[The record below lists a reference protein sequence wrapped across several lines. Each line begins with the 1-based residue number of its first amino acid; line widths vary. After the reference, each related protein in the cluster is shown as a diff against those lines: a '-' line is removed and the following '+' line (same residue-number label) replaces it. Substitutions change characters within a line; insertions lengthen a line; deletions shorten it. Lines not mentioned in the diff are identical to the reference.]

1 MPKGSG
7 SGHTCGAVAL
17 YDLIE
22 RPELRQPVL
31 IVALEGWID
40 AGAGAEKARDTLFD
54 QLETT
59 LVATF
64 DTDTLLDYRA
74 RRPIMHL
81 IDGVNTGLSWST
93 IELHSA
99 TDRSGNDL
107 LILTGVEPDHAWKQ
121 FCREVVDL
129 AVEFGV
135 RLLCGIGAYPAAV
148 PHTRPTLLSATA
160 SNDELASEV
169 GLIRGSIDVPAGVEA
184 ALEEECKRAGL
195 PAVGLWA
202 QVPHYASAMSFPGAS
217 LALIEGLERV
227 ARIELA
233 HGDLA
238 QETES
243 TRTRLDG
250 LVADSDE
257 HLEMIRQLEAHA
269 DQLRADGGER
279 LPSGDELAAEL
290 QRFLREQGE

>member
-1 MPKGSG
+1 V
-7 SGHTCGAVAL
+7 TL
-17 YDLIE
+17 YDLTK
-22 RPELRQPVL
+22 RPDLDHPVL

-40 AGAGAEKARDTLFD
+40 AGAGAETARDILLD
-54 QLETT
+54 QLDTR

-81 IDGVNTGLSWST
+81 HDGVNTGLTWSS
-93 IELHSA
+93 IELHAA

-107 LILTGVEPDHAWKQ
+107 LILAGVEPDHAWKQ

-129 AVEFGV
+129 AVELGA

-148 PHTRPTLLSATA
+148 PHTRPTMLSATA
-160 SNDELASEV
+160 SDDDLAAAV

-184 ALEEECKRAGL
+184 ALEEECKRVGL

-217 LALIEGLERV
+217 LALLEGLERV
-227 ARIELA
+227 AQLEFA
-233 HGDLA
+233 HGDLVS
-238 QETES
+238 ETA
-243 TRTRLDG
+243 TTKTRLDS
-250 LVADSDE
+250 LVADSEE
-257 HLEMIRQLEAHA
+257 HLEMVRQLEAHA
-269 DQLRADGGER
+269 DQLRADGGDR

-290 QRFLREQGE
+290 QRFLREQGD

>member
-1 MPKGSG
+1 M
-7 SGHTCGAVAL
+7 TL
-17 YDLIE
+17 YDLTK
-22 RPELRQPVL
+22 RPDLDHPVL

-40 AGAGAEKARDTLFD
+40 AGAGAEKARDILLD
-54 QLETT
+54 QLDTR

-81 IDGVNTGLSWST
+81 HDGVNTGLTWSS
-93 IELHSA
+93 IELHAA

-107 LILTGVEPDHAWKQ
+107 LILAGVEPDHAWKQ

-129 AVEFGV
+129 AVELGA

-148 PHTRPTLLSATA
+148 PHTRPTMLSATA
-160 SNDELASEV
+160 SDDDLAAAV

-184 ALEEECKRAGL
+184 ALEEECKRVGL

-217 LALIEGLERV
+217 LALLEGLERV
-227 ARIELA
+227 AQLEFA
-233 HGDLA
+233 HGDLVS
-238 QETES
+238 ETA
-243 TRTRLDG
+243 TTKTRLDS
-250 LVADSDE
+250 LVADSEE
-257 HLEMIRQLEAHA
+257 HLEMVRQLEAHA
-269 DQLRADGGER
+269 DQLRADGGDR

-290 QRFLREQGE
+290 QRFLREQGD

>member
-1 MPKGSG
+1 V
-7 SGHTCGAVAL
+7 TL
-17 YDLIE
+17 YDLTK
-22 RPELRQPVL
+22 RPDLDHPVL

-40 AGAGAEKARDTLFD
+40 AGAGAETARDILFD
-54 QLETT
+54 QLDTR

-81 IDGVNTGLSWST
+81 HDGVNTGLTWSS
-93 IELHSA
+93 IELHAA

-107 LILTGVEPDHAWKQ
+107 LILAGVEPDHAWKQ

-129 AVEFGV
+129 AVELGA

-148 PHTRPTLLSATA
+148 PHTRPTMLSATA
-160 SNDELASEV
+160 SDDDLAEAV

-184 ALEEECKRAGL
+184 ALEEECKRVGL

-217 LALIEGLERV
+217 LALLEGLERV
-227 ARIELA
+227 AQLEFA
-233 HGDLA
+233 HGDLVS
-238 QETES
+238 ETA
-243 TRTRLDG
+243 TTKTRLDS
-250 LVADSDE
+250 LVADSEE
-257 HLEMIRQLEAHA
+257 HLEMVRQLEAHA
-269 DQLRADGGER
+269 DQLRADGGDR

-290 QRFLREQGE
+290 QRFLREQGD

>member
-1 MPKGSG
+1 M
-7 SGHTCGAVAL
+7 TL
-17 YDLIE
+17 YDLTK
-22 RPELRQPVL
+22 RPDLDHPVL

-40 AGAGAEKARDTLFD
+40 AGAGAEKARDILLD
-54 QLETT
+54 QLDTR

-81 IDGVNTGLSWST
+81 HDGVNTGLTWSS
-93 IELHSA
+93 IELHAA

-107 LILTGVEPDHAWKQ
+107 LILAGVEPDHAWKQ

-129 AVEFGV
+129 AVELGA

-148 PHTRPTLLSATA
+148 PHTRPTMLSATA
-160 SNDELASEV
+160 SDDDLAEAV

-184 ALEEECKRAGL
+184 ALEEECKRVGL

-217 LALIEGLERV
+217 LALLEGLERV
-227 ARIELA
+227 AQLEFA
-233 HGDLA
+233 HGDLVS
-238 QETES
+238 ETA
-243 TRTRLDG
+243 TTKTRLDS
-250 LVADSDE
+250 LVADSEE
-257 HLEMIRQLEAHA
+257 HLEMVRQLEAHA
-269 DQLRADGGER
+269 DQLRADGGDR

-290 QRFLREQGE
+290 QRFLREQGD

>member
-1 MPKGSG
+1 M
-7 SGHTCGAVAL
+7 TL
-17 YDLIE
+17 YDLTK
-22 RPELRQPVL
+22 RPDLDHPVL

-40 AGAGAEKARDTLFD
+40 AGAGAETARDILFD
-54 QLETT
+54 QLDTR

-81 IDGVNTGLSWST
+81 HDGVNTGLTWSS
-93 IELHSA
+93 IELHAA

-107 LILTGVEPDHAWKQ
+107 LILAGVEPDHAWKQ

-129 AVEFGV
+129 AVELGA

-148 PHTRPTLLSATA
+148 PHTRPTMLSATA
-160 SNDELASEV
+160 SDDDLAEAV

-184 ALEEECKRAGL
+184 ALEEECKRVGL

-217 LALIEGLERV
+217 LALLEGLERV
-227 ARIELA
+227 AQLEFA
-233 HGDLA
+233 HGDLVS
-238 QETES
+238 ETA
-243 TRTRLDG
+243 TTKTRLDS
-250 LVADSDE
+250 LVADSEE
-257 HLEMIRQLEAHA
+257 HLEMVRQLEAHA
-269 DQLRADGGER
+269 DQLRADGGDR

-290 QRFLREQGE
+290 QRFLREQGD

>member
-1 MPKGSG
+1 M
-7 SGHTCGAVAL
+7 TL
-17 YDLIE
+17 YDLTK
-22 RPELRQPVL
+22 RPDLDHPVL

-40 AGAGAEKARDTLFD
+40 AGAGAETARDILLD
-54 QLETT
+54 QLDTR

-81 IDGVNTGLSWST
+81 HDGVNTGLTWSS
-93 IELHSA
+93 IELHAA

-107 LILTGVEPDHAWKQ
+107 LILAGVEPDHAWKQ

-129 AVEFGV
+129 AVELGA

-148 PHTRPTLLSATA
+148 PHTRPTMLSATA
-160 SNDELASEV
+160 SDDDLAAAV

-184 ALEEECKRAGL
+184 ALEEECKRVGL

-217 LALIEGLERV
+217 LALLEGLERV
-227 ARIELA
+227 AQLEFA
-233 HGDLA
+233 HGDLVS
-238 QETES
+238 ETA
-243 TRTRLDG
+243 TTKTRLDS
-250 LVADSDE
+250 LVADSEE
-257 HLEMIRQLEAHA
+257 HLEMVRQLEAHA
-269 DQLRADGGER
+269 DQLRADGGDR

-290 QRFLREQGE
+290 QRFLREQGD

>member
-1 MPKGSG
+1 M
-7 SGHTCGAVAL
+7 TL

-22 RPELRQPVL
+22 RPHLDRPVL

-40 AGAGAEKARDTLFD
+40 AGAGAERARDILFD
-54 QLETT
+54 QLDTT
-59 LVATF
+59 LVAAF

-81 IDGVNTGLSWST
+81 HDGVNTGLSWST
-93 IELHSA
+93 IELHAA
-99 TDRSGNDL
+99 TDANGNDL
-107 LILTGVEPDHAWKQ
+107 LLLAGVEPDHAWKR
-121 FCREVVDL
+121 FCREAVDL
-129 AVEFGV
+129 AVDLGA

-148 PHTRPTLLSATA
+148 PHTRPTMLSATA
-160 SNDELASEV
+160 SDDELASTV

-184 ALEEECKRAGL
+184 ALEEECKRVGL

-227 ARIELA
+227 ARIELTS
-233 HGDLA
+233 GDLVE
-238 QETES
+238 ETE
-243 TRTRLDG
+243 TTKTRLDS

-257 HLEMIRQLEAHA
+257 HLEMIRQLEEHA

-290 QRFLREQGE
+290 QRFLRDQGD